1 MLIQTDQLARRIGGR
16 VLFEGLTVVVRPG
29 DRIGLVGPN
38 GAGKSTLLRI
48 LAGDDTADAGRC
60 DRSRGVR
67 VGLLKQEIDPT
78 SNASVFEE
86 AASALAHF
94 DALEAEMRALEAR
107 MAESEGH
114 VPADVADRY
123 DRISTEYSQGGGF
136 ERDAEV
142 ARVLAGLGFAQTD
155 FDAPLSSFSGGW
167 LMRVELAKLFL
178 SRPDVLLLDEPTN
191 HLDLPA
197 IEWFEEAITD
207 LPGAIIVV
215 SHDRSFLRRHAN
227 RIIDFDGLGNA
238 EVDEAGFERH
248 LQLRA
253 ERLEQLRARKA
264 NQDREIA
271 QMERFV
277 ERFRAKSTKAKQAQ
291 SRIKALERIER
302 IEVPEQNER
311 VMRMRIPEPPR
322 SGQQVMELDGVS
334 KAYDDNVVYTDLSLT
349 VQRGE
354 RLALVG
360 PNGAGKSTL
369 LRMIAGA
376 LEPDA
381 GERLPGHNVEVG
393 FFAQHQLESLDQ
405 KSSILDEVSRSA
417 TIDDGPRLR
426 SHLGAFLFTGDDVD
440 KKVAVLSGGEKARVA
455 LAKMLLRPANLLV
468 LDEPTNHL
476 DLRSREVLE
485 QALASYAGTLV
496 LVSHDRDFI
505 NTLATRV
512 LEVLPGHVES
522 HLGNYDEYLARK
534 AAREAAQTA
543 PRPTPATKG
552 AATTPA
558 KAGLGAAAD
567 AGTTP
572 SAKRPPSSQP
582 PASTQSKQ
590 TQPKPTKEERQ
601 RARERSKARDRVKRR
616 IEKLEA
622 EIQTAEE
629 ALEAVGYR
637 LADPE
642 VYANAERLLEV
653 QAEQQAAQADVDA
666 RYRDWERLNDELAAL
681 DDAPD

>member
-1 MLIQTDQLARRIGGR
+1 MLIRTDQLARRIGGR
-16 VLFEGLTVVVRPG
+16 VLFEHLSVVVRPG

-48 LAGDDTADAGRC
+48 LAGEDTPDEGRC
-60 DRSRGVR
+60 ERARGVR
-67 VGLLKQEIDPT
+67 IGLLKQEIDPRSDRT
-78 SNASVFEE
+78 VFAE
-86 AASALAHF
+86 AASALEHL
-94 DALEAEMRALEAR
+94 DALEAEMRELEAR

-114 VPADVADRY
+114 VPADLAERY
-123 DRISTEYSQGGGF
+123 DRVSTEFSHGGGF

-142 ARVLAGLGFAQTD
+142 ARVLAGLGFSQAD
-155 FDAPLSSFSGGW
+155 FEAPLSSFSGGW

-178 SRPDVLLLDEPTN
+178 ARPDVLLLDEPTN

-197 IEWFEEAITD
+197 IEWFEEAIAD

-227 RIIDFDGLGNA
+227 RIIDFDGLGGA

-322 SGQQVMELDGVS
+322 SGQQVIELDGVS
-334 KAYDDNVVYTDLSLT
+334 KAYDDNVVYEGLSLT

-376 LEPDA
+376 LPPDA
-381 GERLPGHNVEVG
+381 GERIVGHNVEVG

-405 KSSILDEVSRSA
+405 RASVLDEVSRSA
-417 TIDDGPRLR
+417 LTEDGPRLR

-440 KKVAVLSGGEKARVA
+440 KKIGVLSGGEKARVA

-485 QALASYAGTLV
+485 EALASYGGTLV

-505 NTLATRV
+505 NALATRV
-512 LEVLPGHVES
+512 LEVLPGHVEA
-522 HLGNYDEYLARK
+522 HLGNYDDYLVRK
-534 AAREAAQTA
+534 AEREARSAEHA
-543 PRPTPATKG
+543 ASSGADGAAVPARV

-558 KAGLGAAAD
+558 RAGVA
-567 AGTTP
+567 
-572 SAKRPPSSQP
+572 
-582 PASTQSKQ
+582 PAS
-590 TQPKPTKEERQ
+590 PAEGPAAPAERKPSKEERQ
-601 RARERSKARDRVKRR
+601 RARERSKARDRIQRR
-616 IEKLEA
+616 IGKLEA
-622 EIQTAEE
+622 EIQEAEE
-629 ALEAVGYR
+629 ALEAIGYR

-653 QAEQQAAQADVDA
+653 QAQQQQAQARVDEL
-666 RYRDWERLNDELAAL
+666 YRDWERLNDEVGAL
-681 DDAPD
+681 DDAPA